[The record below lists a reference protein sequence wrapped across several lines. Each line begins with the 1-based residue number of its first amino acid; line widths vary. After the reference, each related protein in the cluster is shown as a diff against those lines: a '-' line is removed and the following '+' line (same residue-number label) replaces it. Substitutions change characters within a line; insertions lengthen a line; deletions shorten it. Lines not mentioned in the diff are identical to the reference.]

1 VLIFVGTDR
10 DQCHGE
16 HTFVGHQRDF
26 DTRPIPPISMNN
38 SNWWYPSAIQG
49 PAKTVFTCIAVV
61 SLIEM
66 KENHREDEILACCRS
81 S

>member
-1 VLIFVGTDR
+1 MWVPTGISVMGSTLLSAIK
-10 DQCHGE
+10 
-16 HTFVGHQRDF
+16 RDF

-38 SNWWYPSAIQG
+38 SNWWYPSATQG

-61 SLIEM
+61 GLIEM